1 MESETYII
9 VKEDNQTASSQMM
22 SWFLFLFVCAWLLAG
37 ALAFLW
43 SIVCF
48 GKSGTM
54 PQHVVGLLLAILF
67 GPFYWLYYFSVKKY
81 CR

>member
-1 MESETYII
+1 MDYDMRMYEREDETY
-9 VKEDNQTASSQMM
+9 DFA
-22 SWFLFLFVCAWLLAG
+22 SWFLLLIVLVWTVAG
-37 ALAFLW
+37 IVAFLW
-43 SIVCF
+43 SIICF

-54 PQHVVGLLLAILF
+54 SQQIVGLLLAIFF

>member
-9 VKEDNQTASSQMM
+9 VGDDNKSASDNFI
-22 SWFLFLFVCAWLLAG
+22 SWFLFLFVCVWLLAG

-43 SIVCF
+43 SIMCF
-48 GKSGTM
+48 GKSGSM
-54 PQHVVGLLLAILF
+54 AQQIVGLLLAILF
-67 GPFYWLYYFSVKKY
+67 GPFYWLYFYSVKKY